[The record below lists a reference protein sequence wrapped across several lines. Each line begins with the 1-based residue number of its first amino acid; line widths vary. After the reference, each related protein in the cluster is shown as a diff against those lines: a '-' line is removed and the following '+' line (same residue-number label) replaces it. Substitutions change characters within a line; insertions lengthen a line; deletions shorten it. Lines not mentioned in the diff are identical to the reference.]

1 MVRVFDVNYI
11 SENLNT
17 VVLICFLGDKT
28 KKKRQPLRVA
38 VFWDGSVKECYLVSL
53 ECT

>member
-28 KKKRQPLRVA
+28 KKNGNR
-38 VFWDGSVKECYLVSL
+38 
-53 ECT
+53 